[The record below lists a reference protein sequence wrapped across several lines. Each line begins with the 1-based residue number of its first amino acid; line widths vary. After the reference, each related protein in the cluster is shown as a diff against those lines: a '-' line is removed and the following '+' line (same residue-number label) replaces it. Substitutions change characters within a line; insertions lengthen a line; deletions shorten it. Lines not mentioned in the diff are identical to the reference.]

1 MEVKAFYDDA
11 TSTLTYVVYD
21 PASQDAVVI
30 DPVLNYDPAPSTTDT
45 RSVDEVIRFVEGSRL
60 RVHFILEIHAH
71 ADHLSG
77 SQALKK
83 AFPQAQIAIG
93 ANITEVQKTFKQA
106 FDLPAA
112 FKTDGSQFDRLLQ
125 DGEILRAG
133 TLALEVIFTPG
144 HTPAD
149 AAYKMGDAIFTGDCL
164 FMPDSGTGRCD
175 FPAGSAR
182 EQYRSVTERLYTLPE
197 QTRVFVGHDY
207 QPGGRDLAF
216 ESTIGEQ
223 KRGNVHLPADRSEE
237 AFVKFRTERDST
249 LSTPKLLFQ
258 SVQVNIDAGRLPEP
272 SPTSS
277 VRYLKI
283 PVNLFQPATSED
295 GRPGGEITE
304 ETV

>member
-1 MEVKAFYDDA
+1 MTA
-11 TSTLTYVVYD
+11 TV
-21 PASQDAVVI
+21 
-30 DPVLNYDPAPSTTDT
+30 
-45 RSVDEVIRFVEGSRL
+45 
-60 RVHFILEIHAH
+60 
-71 ADHLSG
+71 
-77 SQALKK
+77 
-83 AFPQAQIAIG
+83 
-93 ANITEVQKTFKQA
+93 
-106 FDLPAA
+106 
-112 FKTDGSQFDRLLQ
+112 
-125 DGEILRAG
+125 
-133 TLALEVIFTPG
+133 TPG

-149 AAYKMGDAIFTGDCL
+149 ATYKIGDAIFTGDCL

-216 ESTIGEQ
+216 ESTIGDQ
-223 KRGNVHLPADRSEE
+223 KRGNVQLPADRSEE

-249 LSTPKLLFQ
+249 LSMPKLLFQ

-283 PVNLFQPATSED
+283 PVNLLQAATSED
-295 GRPGGEITE
+295 GRPEGEITE
-304 ETV
+304 EAV